1 MLVFIS
7 FTTNSGIDLESNYVG
22 IAYVATMCSQLS
34 SVGVAQDGRR
44 RLLSFTSSTAA
55 HELGHIL
62 NMRHD
67 NSPSEYFVVRELSTN
82 NQHCSHC
89 NMITQYIV
97 TILQANQIW

>member
-1 MLVFIS
+1 MCVTAMLVFIS

-67 NSPSEYFVVRELSTN
+67 NSPSECFVVRETLPNCLPTTN
-82 NQHCSHC
+82 
-89 NMITQYIV
+89 IV
-97 TILQANQIW
+97 LIVI